1 MYYVDE
7 NGKVSMKKTSTTK
20 KKKKQQEQVHYT
32 VDDNGKVTMN
42 NIEDIAPVKQTTSK
56 EKNKKWYEGYLQLG
70 DALKDGYQ
78 FGDLTKS
85 YTATASDLTENL
97 TAGIVGMGEKIVDA
111 GAYIAGGVGGLFG
124 ADDFK
129 KKTKKFIEK
138 DLYDEKKVAEKLVSI
153 GINPLNT
160 NQPLVWADKILNGKK
175 EDNSVLGNKT
185 DSLVQSGGQLLA
197 TTGLQMVGVP
207 WYLTTGVT
215 AFGEQTETAFREG
228 ATFKQAGGSAL
239 VSAGA
244 EVLFEKLG
252 GGIKFGGKT
261 LDDALLRPLTEK
273 ISNKVLKATV
283 NLGLD
288 ATGEGAEEVLT
299 SVASRLGTSL
309 YKEESIDELLT
320 SEEAMD
326 EYIDSFVGGALMGG
340 IAGTGRTIT
349 NNTKTATLTENEK
362 KVVDKEFENRI
373 SEAEKDGKKLSE
385 KDKTKI
391 YDEVL
396 NDLDKGYISI
406 DTIESVL
413 GDKTYETYKTMEEQE
428 NSLKKEIE
436 SLENT
441 PKEQFTVKQDERL
454 KELREELAK
463 IDKTQVKNQL
473 SSEVSELAKVDRLSE
488 SYNEKA
494 RRSQTFEAD
503 LSKYD
508 TKQQEVIKKATES
521 GILNNTNRTHEFVD
535 MVAKISAD
543 KGVLFDFTNNQKL
556 KDSGFAVEGKTVNG
570 YVKDG
575 NIAVN
580 IDSSK
585 SLNTI
590 VGHEITHV
598 LEGTELYTELQEAVK
613 NYATTKGDYDTRIKE
628 LTELY
633 KDVKDANIEGE
644 VTADLVGDYL
654 FTDKDFVNN
663 LSVEKPNIF
672 KKIYDEIKYLYK
684 MATAGSKE
692 ARQLEKVKRTFE
704 NAYKENI
711 SKNSDTKHS
720 FSGSRA
726 KTANSSLLLRAEHM
740 LDTGV
745 DSETVRKET
754 GWFKGYDGRMRFEID
769 DSKMKVYKDGDALF
783 RKNHPEYARL
793 QELTDKFWDA
803 DLTPEEHAEMNL
815 LDEVYGREFGRLVK
829 RLENGQA
836 KLEDILEHDVL
847 YANYPT
853 IAKVRVKLEDFRDG
867 TRGYYDHNK
876 NEIALDKR
884 LFKSEYRTDSRDKT
898 LIHEIQH
905 AIQRLENFAQG
916 SNPEFY
922 ESQKKELADW
932 IKGARENLELYLKDI
947 KYNEYAKD
955 KLEEVREMRSSG
967 KSTKEALADY
977 RKALE
982 EYKANSEYGTTIAS
996 LEQQLEDL
1004 GKQYE
1009 TKFGKI
1015 SDALTNYDLYKNTA
1029 GEIEANDTAD
1039 RLRMTAEE
1047 RRDNAP
1053 KSRIENV
1060 EKDSV
1065 VFAEDYKYSLS
1076 DSDGKTLTKEQQE
1089 YFKDSKVRD
1098 ENGNLKVMYHGSRSG
1113 GFTVFDPKA
1122 SDDNRS
1128 FFFSDKP
1135 SVASSYSDSENEIAP
1150 TGKEETKGL
1159 YKTYLNL
1166 KNPYIVDA
1174 KGNKWNNI
1182 VEHKEGD
1189 EFLSYIGQYMDI
1201 VTGMDSSIGL
1211 GDFLDSMNGDLVG
1224 STEYAINELYI
1235 DEDTEESILTDD
1247 EQTKLREIA
1256 EQIDE
1261 VYNKW
1266 NEDEHLDEDG
1276 YGMSFE
1282 DYVRDNYNPKKTRQ
1296 IAKEAQEKGYDGVIF
1311 KNLVDVGKF
1320 ADMTQRNYEE
1330 STVAVAFDSNQIKTT
1345 NNLKPTE
1352 DADIRYSLSED
1363 SDGRKLSDEQKE
1375 YFKDTKV
1382 VDEKGNLKVMYHGT
1396 SNGGHTVFDI
1406 YGSNFGLFGQGAY
1419 FTDNKSVAES
1429 YTDKGKGNNKQ
1440 VYEAYLNIKNPMDM
1454 DAQANVEEWQKAFPE
1469 ADFSSSKT
1477 NEDCFKAMK
1486 EYFFD
1491 NEYTKSEAY
1500 EEAWDA
1506 ITNMGYDGLT
1516 HIGGGRFNKADD
1528 TRHRVYIAYEPE
1540 QIKNIDNT
1548 KPTSDADIR
1557 FSLSKPVEKTK
1568 DLVAIHNLNSDK
1580 LLSIME
1586 LGGFPMPS
1594 VAITKDTASHE
1605 GYGDITVVLKP
1616 NAIDPES
1623 NSDNKVFSADAYTPT
1638 FPATAYKLDTAELR
1652 KLAKKLDTSASM
1664 LEVNEFSSGNLSDV
1678 LNNFTKNKGA
1688 KELFVKEKGYT
1699 VEPVLRP
1706 RELND
1711 KYLERAK
1718 EIVTSD
1724 DFSFDKLVND
1734 LNYREN
1740 YFDKIKE
1747 NSKNYGKIT
1756 FVTRTVDKYINDTN
1770 EMLDIASNEKNLAEA
1785 LNNQYMSDI
1794 EQLKGKG
1801 TLVEDKNSYIDGLNN
1816 LINEKSDE
1824 FNAFVKELI
1833 EPVLSSKYLRN
1844 NKNYYTESGN
1854 PRTFES
1860 LHEEYNAENAVKIMR
1875 ENSDT
1880 NAVNSMLGVSLGEL
1894 KAVLSKQYNSIEEMH
1909 QDKTRISEDF
1919 NEEIQAKH
1927 EECRT
1932 KFFDITKQLA
1942 ETATLD
1948 NSFTAHDYAGRTILD
1963 ALAKSKNA
1971 KGIYNYINK
1980 NYTGS
1985 ITMELAKDIE
1995 NLAKDIMELPVHY
2008 FESKPQRVVGFDEV
2022 GAVVL
2027 PYNADAK
2034 LKQQLLNNG
2043 LSIAEYNPDI
2053 EGDRKRVVNQ
2063 FEDYKFSLANRE
2075 QITAPYG
2082 NYNVYGKDIA
2092 LEQAPVENTFINDE
2106 TQTANNL
2113 LGIIANRDIKDHNV
2127 VVEDYQR
2134 EQLAKKIEAIVSESN
2149 GNNKKLFELLASETR
2164 KNEDNLKA
2172 IYDIEQKWIA
2182 ENKKQSDKADMPD
2195 YIHNMVSTARFY
2207 RDMLDDATQ
2216 SLASK
2221 GKFDGNTLFKAILEN
2236 EQVNQDYAPLT
2247 EEQANERDAEQSIT
2261 SMPTEEFEKLVQSYM
2276 DDAPSFM
2283 LDEDEIRAW
2292 AEEQARQNPQGATP
2306 KENTVIPESPLEER
2320 DIYTI
2325 GRERKTNAY
2334 MYENPEVKP
2343 FFQEEAQVMLW
2354 ELENSTDG
2362 KRGRKGASYGLGEEI
2377 GAFEGDWYGTKRQTS
2392 DELAYL
2398 RDNFKYD
2405 KDDLTKGLKAIIE
2418 DHGAENNA
2426 ISKRIEFML
2435 DERLRE
2441 GYKDFMSNERMPANQ
2456 GYINLL
2462 NEKQITEYNDEAF
2475 SNWAK
2480 TLNEDSIPT
2489 DTMQEDIAPIQ
2500 QAEEMQMPTMT
2511 RPSEPNIINVPSTP
2525 SPDGKQRKWVGTSTE
2540 SEPVDRKILPKDLD
2554 QNKITYQPI
2563 PNKKTLNNA
2572 NSMLDRD
2579 GYDESV
2585 TYFNSQ
2591 FKNKRVSLDDIA
2603 LGERLIQEAVKKG
2616 DMATAGEL
2624 IQNVSILGTEL
2635 GQKVQALSI
2644 IQRLTP
2650 EGQLKTLNKIV
2661 ERGKAKGDKAFE
2673 GVEITQEMIDH
2684 ILKTYGKDG
2693 TYNQEELDKAVEDVK
2708 KDIAKQMK
2716 VTKMD
2721 KVNAWRYLSML
2732 GNPKTHVR
2740 NIVSNVGMKGTMAVK
2755 DALAR
2760 TIETVAPVKNRT
2772 KTWKPASNDVK
2783 EFAKQTTKE
2792 MQSILDDGGKY
2803 SDTND
2808 IKSKRQIF
2816 KNKVLNAV
2824 YEFNSD
2830 MLSKEDW
2837 WFQSSAFNKAF
2848 SEYLTANGI
2857 STKEDIQNNA
2867 ELIEK
2872 AKAYATEQS
2881 EIATFKQYSFI
2892 AHKLNEIESKNTATQ
2907 IGVGA
2912 IVPFKKTPVNIAK
2925 TGLNYSPLGFMKTLT
2940 YDASQV
2946 KKGNMEASE
2955 MIDHLSQNITGTGL
2969 ALAGYMLAMSGFLNG
2984 AGKEDKEGKYDYQ
2997 LGKQAYSVNIGG
3009 NTYSLSWLTPVAMP
3023 LFVGANAFETLTEG
3037 KEWDGNVVIEAL
3049 TQTLDPMSEMSVLSG
3064 LTNVLSSYESGSGI
3078 WADIAQTTGQNY
3090 VTQFVPTLSSQIA
3103 TAMDD
3108 KQRSTKVAGNSDFKF
3123 LEETVNKLKLKIPVL
3138 RETLEPSTDVWGK
3151 EVKLNENK
3159 MQKAFDTFIAPYS
3172 RKESASTQ
3180 IDEELKDLY
3189 ADTGDGGLFP
3199 QTPKNSVNY
3208 DGEKYN
3214 MSAKEYTSF
3223 KKTYGQNALDLMEEL
3238 FRTTTYQNASSS
3250 DKADMVDKVYDY
3262 ASDEAKREYL
3272 AKKDI
3277 EFTNATKDGE
3287 AYYKENNIKGAIEN
3301 DMPLEEFDFYNNYPE
3316 KYEFLQSNNVSYEEY
3331 SKDKETREA
3340 YNWAFKNPERYTLSK
3355 SISKDLVTYKTYTAD
3370 ISKFRAD
3377 TDRYGK
3383 TIKDSKKKKVLNYI
3397 NGLDAEYGEKLILYK
3412 SIYDADDTH
3421 NYEIIDYLNNRDDIT
3436 FDEMNTILKELGFTV
3451 TADGTIY
3458 WN

>member
-340 IAGTGRTIT
+340 VAGTGRTIT

-396 NDLDKGYISI
+396 NDLDKGYIST
-406 DTIESVL
+406 DTIESAI

-428 NSLKKEIE
+428 NSIREEIE

-503 LSKYD
+503 LTKYD
-508 TKQQEVIKKATES
+508 TKQQEVIKRATES

-556 KDSGFAVEGKTVNG
+556 KESGFAVEGKTVNG

-580 IDSSK
+580 IDSNK

-633 KDVKDANIEGE
+633 KDVEGANIEGE

-654 FTDKDFVNN
+654 FTDKDFINN

-672 KKIYDEIKYLYK
+672 KKIYNEIKYLYK

-745 DSETVRKET
+745 DSETVRQET
-754 GWFKGYDGRMRFEID
+754 GWFKGYDGKMRFEID
-769 DSKMKVYKDGDALF
+769 DYNSSLVENPKLEKHYDYDGDSSSYYTANLQDVLKHDKLF
-783 RKNHPEYARL
+783 EAYPQLKDVLVIIQETEVGVRGIAFPKDKQIVLSLDLFKRKTKEY
-793 QELTDKFWDA
+793 Q
-803 DLTPEEHAEMNL
+803 DLLENRQNYIDEIEKTPEFKEYNRFYDEDVMSEMPTEEWLKEEQKAQKKFYDSELGKKYYELKWGKTNIQKTEL
-815 LDEVYGREFGRLVK
+815 GWSEE
-829 RLENGQA
+829 A
-836 KLEDILEHDVL
+836 KSVL
-847 YANYPT
+847 M
-853 IAKVRVKLEDFRDG
+853 
-867 TRGYYDHNK
+867 
-876 NEIALDKR
+876 
-884 LFKSEYRTDSRDKT
+884 
-898 LIHEIQH
+898 HEIQH
-905 AIQRLENFAQG
+905 SIQYIEGFTRG
-916 SNPEFY
+916 SNERYWQRKLDAGEVIQTKEQKAELTELRKQYEDVRENEPEFF
-922 ESQKKELADW
+922 KEM
-932 IKGARENLELYLKDI
+932 
-947 KYNEYAKD
+947 NE
-955 KLEEVREMRSSG
+955 LEEMTPTVSRGAIDWDTLEQIEEDPIEWQNFDKQRE
-967 KSTKEALADY
+967 
-977 RKALE
+977 
-982 EYKANSEYGTTIAS
+982 S
-996 LEQQLEDL
+996 LEQKYGDE
-1004 GKQYE
+1004 KVH
-1009 TKFGKI
+1009 KFMSLNHKI
-1015 SDALTNYDLYKNTA
+1015 KDRGARGISAYQAYHNTA
-1029 GEIEANDTAD
+1029 GEIEARDTAN
-1039 RLRMTAEE
+1039 RLSLNEE
-1047 RRDNAP
+1047 QRKATRPDIDKEDVVYSDNA
-1053 KSRIENV
+1053 
-1060 EKDSV
+1060 
-1065 VFAEDYKYSLS
+1065 KYSLS
-1076 DSDGKTLTKEQQE
+1076 DSNGKELTKEQQE

-1098 ENGNLKVMYHGSRSG
+1098 EN
-1113 GFTVFDPKA
+1113 
-1122 SDDNRS
+1122 
-1128 FFFSDKP
+1128 
-1135 SVASSYSDSENEIAP
+1135 
-1150 TGKEETKGL
+1150 
-1159 YKTYLNL
+1159 
-1166 KNPYIVDA
+1166 
-1174 KGNKWNNI
+1174 
-1182 VEHKEGD
+1182 
-1189 EFLSYIGQYMDI
+1189 
-1201 VTGMDSSIGL
+1201 
-1211 GDFLDSMNGDLVG
+1211 
-1224 STEYAINELYI
+1224 
-1235 DEDTEESILTDD
+1235 
-1247 EQTKLREIA
+1247 
-1256 EQIDE
+1256 
-1261 VYNKW
+1261 
-1266 NEDEHLDEDG
+1266 
-1276 YGMSFE
+1276 
-1282 DYVRDNYNPKKTRQ
+1282 
-1296 IAKEAQEKGYDGVIF
+1296 
-1311 KNLVDVGKF
+1311 
-1320 ADMTQRNYEE
+1320 
-1330 STVAVAFDSNQIKTT
+1330 
-1345 NNLKPTE
+1345 
-1352 DADIRYSLSED
+1352 
-1363 SDGRKLSDEQKE
+1363 
-1375 YFKDTKV
+1375 
-1382 VDEKGNLKVMYHGT
+1382 GNLKVMYHGT

-1406 YGSNFGLFGQGAY
+1406 YGSNFGLFGQGTY

-1429 YTDKGKGNNKQ
+1429 YTNKGRGNNKQ
-1440 VYEAYLNIKNPMDM
+1440 VYEVYLNITNPMDM
-1454 DAQANVEEWQKAFPE
+1454 DAQANIEEWQNAFPD
-1469 ADFSSSKT
+1469 ADFSTSKT

-1491 NEYTKSEAY
+1491 NEYTKYEAY

-1506 ITNMGYDGLT
+1506 ITGMGYDGLT

-2283 LDEDEIRAW
+2283 LDDDEIRAW
-2292 AEEQARQNPQGATP
+2292 AEEQARQNPQGAIP
-2306 KENTVIPESPLEER
+2306 KESIVIPESPLEER
-2320 DIYTI
+2320 NIDEV
-2325 GRERKTNAY
+2325 GNRKINAY

-2343 FFQEEAQVMLW
+2343 FFQEEAQKMLW

-2808 IKSKRQIF
+2808 IKAKRQIF

-2907 IGVGA
+2907 IATGA

-2946 KKGNMEASE
+2946 KKGNMEASQ
-2955 MIDHLSQNITGTGL
+2955 MIDNLSQNITGTGL

-3064 LTNVLSSYESGSGI
+3064 LTNVLSSYEKGSGI

-3090 VTQFVPTLSSQIA
+3090 VTQFVPTLSGQIA

-3108 KQRSTKVAGNSDFKF
+3108 KQRSTKVAGNSGFKF
-3123 LEETVNKLKLKIPVL
+3123 LEETVNKLKLKIPGL
-3138 RETLEPSTDVWGK
+3138 RETLEPSTDVWGN

-3159 MQKAFDTFIAPYS
+3159 MQKVFDTFIAPYS
-3172 RKESASTQ
+3172 RKESTATQ

-3238 FRTTTYQNASSS
+3238 FQTTTYQNASSS
-3250 DKADMVDKVYDY
+3250 EKTEMVDKVYDY

-3272 AKKDI
+3272 AKKDV

-3316 KYEFLQSNNVSYEEY
+3316 KYEFLQSNNISYEEY
-3331 SKDKETREA
+3331 NKDKETREA

-3383 TIKDSKKKKVLNYI
+3383 TIRDSKKKKVLNYI

-3412 SIYDADDTH
+3412 SIYYGDDTH
-3421 NYEIIDYLNNRDDIT
+3421 NYEIINYLNNRDDIT

-3451 TADGTIY
+3451 TTDGTIY

>member
-1 MYYVDE
+1 MANYYVDE
-7 NGKVSMKKTSTTK
+7 NGKISK
-20 KKKKQQEQVHYT
+20 KKKKKGTNYT
-32 VDDNGKVTMN
+32 VDVNGKITKEVV
-42 NIEDIAPVKQTTSK
+42 EDDIAPVKKTTTSK
-56 EKNKKWYEGYLQLG
+56 SNSKKKKQKWYEGYLQLG

-78 FGDLTKS
+78 FGDLIKS
-85 YTATASDLTENL
+85 YSASSADLSENL

-111 GAYIAGGVGGLFG
+111 GAYVAGGVGGALG
-124 ADDFK
+124 AKNFK
-129 KKTKKFIEK
+129 KKTEKFIEK

-160 NQPLVWADKILNGKK
+160 AQPLIWADRILNDKK

-185 DSLVQSGGQLLA
+185 DSLVQSAGQLA
-197 TTGLQMVGVP
+197 GTAGLQYLGVP

-215 AFGEQTETAFREG
+215 SFGGEAETAFREG
-228 ATFKQAGGSAL
+228 ATFEQAGGSAL

-340 IAGTGRTIT
+340 VAGTGRTIT
-349 NNTKTATLTENEK
+349 NNTKTDTLTENEK

-396 NDLDKGYISI
+396 NDLDKGYIST
-406 DTIESVL
+406 DTIESAL

-441 PKEQFTVKQDERL
+441 PDNQFTVKQRERL
-454 KELREELAK
+454 TELREELAK

-494 RRSQTFEAD
+494 RRSQTFKAD

-508 TKQQEVIKKATES
+508 TKQQEVIKRATES

-556 KDSGFAVEGKTVNG
+556 KESGFAVEGKTVNG

-575 NIAVN
+575 NIALN
-580 IDSSK
+580 IDSNK
-585 SLNTI
+585 SLNTV

-598 LEGTELYTELQEAVK
+598 LEGTELYNELQQAVK
-613 NYATTKGDYDTRIKE
+613 EYAKTKGEYFTRRDE
-628 LTELY
+628 LARLY
-633 KDVKDANIEGE
+633 RNVENVNLGNE

-672 KKIYDEIKYLYK
+672 KKIFNEIKYLYK

-711 SKNSDTKHS
+711 SKSSDTKHS
-720 FSGSRA
+720 FSGTRA

-745 DSETVRKET
+745 DSETIRQET

-769 DSKMKVYKDGDALF
+769 DSQMEVYPNGDLTF
-783 RKNHPEYARL
+783 RKAHPEYVELEELKKKKDNSGITKEELDRL
-793 QELTDKFWDA
+793 NKLDNIWGSEFKRWNEL
-803 DLTPEEHAEMNL
+803 LRRGNL
-815 LDEVYGREFGRLVK
+815 Q
-829 RLENGQA
+829 LEN
-836 KLEDILEHDVL
+836 ILEHDKL
-847 YANYPT
+847 YASYPELKDIDIKIASSESGYLGEYNPRKNSIT
-853 IAKVRVKLEDFRDG
+853 INEKLLDGDTTEVK
-867 TRGYYDHNK
+867 
-876 NEIALDKR
+876 
-884 LFKSEYRTDSRDKT
+884 KT

-905 AIQRLENFAQG
+905 AIQHIEGFTTG
-916 SNPEFY
+916 SSREYWQDKIDDGHLIKTNEQNT
-922 ESQKKELADW
+922 ELQKLKKEYEDISKAEPELV
-932 IKGARENLELYLKDI
+932 KEVNELEESTPTVSRGAFDFETFEQIEDDPIEWQIYDQKRESLEQKYGDEKVSKLMYLNYKIENLE
-947 KYNEYAKD
+947 AKG
-955 KLEEVREMRSSG
+955 M
-967 KSTKEALADY
+967 TA
-977 RKALE
+977 
-982 EYKANSEYGTTIAS
+982 
-996 LEQQLEDL
+996 
-1004 GKQYE
+1004 
-1009 TKFGKI
+1009 
-1015 SDALTNYDLYKNTA
+1015 SDAYYKTA
-1029 GEIEANDTAD
+1029 GEIEARDTASRLSLNEEQRKATRPSID
-1039 RLRMTAEE
+1039 RE
-1047 RRDNAP
+1047 D
-1053 KSRIENV
+1053 
-1060 EKDSV
+1060 V
-1065 VFAEDYKYSLS
+1065 VFSDNVKYSLS
-1076 DSDGKTLTKEQQE
+1076 DSQGRTLTKEQQE
-1089 YFKDSKVRD
+1089 HFKNSKVRD
-1098 ENGNLKVMYHGSRSG
+1098 EN
-1113 GFTVFDPKA
+1113 
-1122 SDDNRS
+1122 
-1128 FFFSDKP
+1128 
-1135 SVASSYSDSENEIAP
+1135 
-1150 TGKEETKGL
+1150 
-1159 YKTYLNL
+1159 
-1166 KNPYIVDA
+1166 
-1174 KGNKWNNI
+1174 
-1182 VEHKEGD
+1182 
-1189 EFLSYIGQYMDI
+1189 
-1201 VTGMDSSIGL
+1201 
-1211 GDFLDSMNGDLVG
+1211 
-1224 STEYAINELYI
+1224 
-1235 DEDTEESILTDD
+1235 
-1247 EQTKLREIA
+1247 
-1256 EQIDE
+1256 
-1261 VYNKW
+1261 
-1266 NEDEHLDEDG
+1266 
-1276 YGMSFE
+1276 
-1282 DYVRDNYNPKKTRQ
+1282 
-1296 IAKEAQEKGYDGVIF
+1296 
-1311 KNLVDVGKF
+1311 
-1320 ADMTQRNYEE
+1320 
-1330 STVAVAFDSNQIKTT
+1330 
-1345 NNLKPTE
+1345 
-1352 DADIRYSLSED
+1352 
-1363 SDGRKLSDEQKE
+1363 
-1375 YFKDTKV
+1375 
-1382 VDEKGNLKVMYHGT
+1382 GNLKVMYHGT

-1429 YTDKGKGNNKQ
+1429 YTNKGRGNNKQ
-1440 VYEAYLNIKNPMDM
+1440 VYEVYLNITNPMDM
-1454 DAQANVEEWQKAFPE
+1454 DAQANIEEWQNAFPD
-1469 ADFSSSKT
+1469 ADFSTSKT
-1477 NEDCFKAMK
+1477 NEDCFRAME
-1486 EYFFD
+1486 EYFYD
-1491 NEYTKSEAY
+1491 YEYTKNEAY

-1568 DLVAIHNLNSDK
+1568 DLVAIHNLTANELAKS
-1580 LLSIME
+1580 LE
-1586 LGGFPMPS
+1586 LGGLPMPS
-1594 VAITKDTASHE
+1594 VAIIKAKQNFDK
-1605 GYGDITVVLKP
+1605 YGDVSLILNKDAIDPKASKDNKVYGGDAWTPVYPTIEYKPNDKVAKQIKDKYYELSDEVGYDDARPMYNYVYELEDVLNRNGGEAGMLQKLYDDTNMMQLYLADSGKGKVETITKEVRKEATEAEKEMSQWFIDKLGEDVIRESTTLERREYFSKYGEQIKSVYESYLHEKLGLSKEDAK
-1616 NAIDPES
+1616 NAIDKTKPFS
-1623 NSDNKVFSADAYTPT
+1623 FLGYVKNSRVYLNNGGVTITEETDYEATRKAIKEKASDGYKEWIDSIFKGAEEKTGLRNNQDTYTPSGNQRSWDALHWENTLENVVKVMKSQDQTGADAKAPSSALFAVSQKKYRSIDDIKADSNRLGEVSEDEYKALEESYANRLLEIANSITEENARNPYTAMDESANLIVDAVRSQKT
-1638 FPATAYKLDTAELR
+1638 K
-1652 KLAKKLDTSASM
+1652 ASM
-1664 LEVNEFSSGNLSDV
+1664 LSYMQ
-1678 LNNFTKNKGA
+1678 KWNK
-1688 KELFVKEKGYT
+1688 KVT
-1699 VEPVLRP
+1699 
-1706 RELND
+1706 D
-1711 KYLERAK
+1711 K
-1718 EIVTSD
+1718 
-1724 DFSFDKLVND
+1724 
-1734 LNYREN
+1734 
-1740 YFDKIKE
+1740 
-1747 NSKNYGKIT
+1747 
-1756 FVTRTVDKYINDTN
+1756 TVDDIIS
-1770 EMLDIASNEKNLAEA
+1770 LVSDIAN
-1785 LNNQYMSDI
+1785 M
-1794 EQLKGKG
+1794 
-1801 TLVEDKNSYIDGLNN
+1801 
-1816 LINEKSDE
+1816 
-1824 FNAFVKELI
+1824 
-1833 EPVLSSKYLRN
+1833 P
-1844 NKNYYTESGN
+1844 
-1854 PRTFES
+1854 
-1860 LHEEYNAENAVKIMR
+1860 
-1875 ENSDT
+1875 
-1880 NAVNSMLGVSLGEL
+1880 
-1894 KAVLSKQYNSIEEMH
+1894 
-1909 QDKTRISEDF
+1909 
-1919 NEEIQAKH
+1919 
-1927 EECRT
+1927 
-1932 KFFDITKQLA
+1932 
-1942 ETATLD
+1942 
-1948 NSFTAHDYAGRTILD
+1948 
-1963 ALAKSKNA
+1963 
-1971 KGIYNYINK
+1971 
-1980 NYTGS
+1980 TG
-1985 ITMELAKDIE
+1985 
-1995 NLAKDIMELPVHY
+1995 Y
-2008 FESKPQRVVGFDEV
+2008 FEAKPQRAVGLDEV
-2022 GAVVL
+2022 GVFVI

-2034 LKQQLLNNG
+2034 LKQELLNKG
-2043 LSIAEYNPDI
+2043 YSIAEYNPDV
-2053 EGDRKRVVNQ
+2053 EGDRQRVVNQ
-2063 FEDYKFSLANRE
+2063 FEDYKFSLSKRE

-2092 LEQAPVENTFINDE
+2092 LEQAPVQEPVQNIAPVQEPVSKME
-2106 TQTANNL
+2106 TTT
-2113 LGIIANRDIKDHNV
+2113 
-2127 VVEDYQR
+2127 E
-2134 EQLAKKIEAIVSESN
+2134 
-2149 GNNKKLFELLASETR
+2149 
-2164 KNEDNLKA
+2164 
-2172 IYDIEQKWIA
+2172 
-2182 ENKKQSDKADMPD
+2182 
-2195 YIHNMVSTARFY
+2195 
-2207 RDMLDDATQ
+2207 
-2216 SLASK
+2216 
-2221 GKFDGNTLFKAILEN
+2221 
-2236 EQVNQDYAPLT
+2236 DYAPLT
-2247 EEQANERDAEQSIT
+2247 EEQANERDAEQSLT
-2261 SMPTEEFEKLVQSYM
+2261 SMSPEEFEKVVQSYM

-2283 LDEDEIRAW
+2283 FDDDEIRAW

-2306 KENTVIPESPLEER
+2306 KESIVIPESPLEER
-2320 DIYTI
+2320 DIDEV
-2325 GRERKTNAY
+2325 GNRKINAY

-2343 FFQEEAQVMLW
+2343 FFQEEAQNMLW
-2354 ELENSTDG
+2354 ELQNSTKGERG
-2362 KRGRKGASYGLGEEI
+2362 KQGSRYGIDDYGIASD
-2377 GAFEGDWYGTKRQTS
+2377 EGWYGTTRQTS
-2392 DELAYL
+2392 DEIAYL
-2398 RDNFKYD
+2398 LDSFKYSY
-2405 KDDLTKGLKAIIE
+2405 KDIEKGLNAIIE

-2426 ISKRIEFML
+2426 VSKRIEFKL

-2441 GYKDFMSNERMPANQ
+2441 GYKDFMSNKRMPANQ

-2475 SNWAK
+2475 SNWVQ
-2480 TLNEDSIPT
+2480 TLKDEDIPPVQET
-2489 DTMQEDIAPIQ
+2489 IPPIQEDIAPVQ
-2500 QAEEMQMPTMT
+2500 QGYEAIKPKPYEAIRPEPEILEDEEAQWAKNKMARADKPP
-2511 RPSEPNIINVPSTP
+2511 RE
-2525 SPDGKQRKWVGTSTE
+2525 DGLKERKWVETSTE
-2540 SEPVDRKILPKDLD
+2540 SSPVDRKILPKDLD

-2563 PNKKTLNNA
+2563 SNKKTLNNA

-2579 GYDESV
+2579 GYDDSV
-2585 TYFNSQ
+2585 KYFNSQ

-2673 GVEITQEMIDH
+2673 DVEITEEMVEE
-2684 ILKTYGKDG
+2684 ILDTYDEDG
-2693 TYNQEELDKAVEDVK
+2693 TYNQEELDKAVENVK
-2708 KDIAKQMK
+2708 KKIAKQMK

-2732 GNPKTHVR
+2732 GNPKTHIR

-2755 DALAR
+2755 DAMAR
-2760 TIETVAPVKNRT
+2760 TIETILPIKNRT

-2907 IGVGA
+2907 VGVGA

-2925 TGLNYSPLGFMKTLT
+2925 AGLNYSPIGALKTLS
-2940 YDASQV
+2940 YDALQV
-2946 KKGNMEASE
+2946 KKGNMEASQ
-2955 MIDHLSQNITGTGL
+2955 MIDNLSQGLTGTGL
-2969 ALAGYMLAMSGFLNG
+2969 MLAGYMLAMSGFLNG

-2997 LGKQAYSVNIGG
+2997 LGKQSYSVNIGG
-3009 NTYSLSWLTPVAMP
+3009 NTYSLSWLTPMAMP
-3023 LFVGANAFETLTEG
+3023 LFVGANAFETLTEN
-3037 KEWDGNVVIEAL
+3037 KEWDGNVVIDAL

-3078 WADIAQTTGQNY
+3078 WADIGITAGQNY

-3103 TAMDD
+3103 TVMDD
-3108 KQRSTKVAGNSDFKF
+3108 KQRSTKVAGNSDFIP

-3138 RETLEPSTDVWGK
+3138 RQTLEPSTDVWGN

-3159 MQKAFDTFIAPYS
+3159 LQKAFDTFIAPYS
-3172 RKESASTQ
+3172 RKENIATE

-3199 QTPKNSVNY
+3199 QIPKNSVNY
-3208 DGEKYN
+3208 DGKKYN

-3262 ASDEAKREYL
+3262 ANDEAKRKYL

-3287 AYYKENNIKGAIEN
+3287 AYYKENTIKGAIDN

-3340 YNWAFKNPERYTLSK
+3340 YNWAYKNPERYTLSK

-3383 TIKDSKKKKVLNYI
+3383 TIKDSKKKKILNYI

>member
-1 MYYVDE
+1 MTYMYYVDE

-85 YTATASDLTENL
+85 FVASSADLSENL

-111 GAYIAGGVGGLFG
+111 GAYVAGGVGGLFG

-160 NQPLVWADKILNGKK
+160 AQPLIWADRILNDKK

-215 AFGEQTETAFREG
+215 SFGGQAETALREG
-228 ATFKQAGGSAL
+228 ATYGQAGGSAL

-261 LDDALLRPLTEK
+261 LDDALVRPLTEK
-273 ISNKVLKATV
+273 ISNKVLKSVV

-349 NNTKTATLTENEK
+349 NNTKTATLTENEQNLIDSLVEEETAQKNKEKAIEDNVK
-362 KVVDKEFENRI
+362 KIIEEREKAQGGVLSEKNKQALRKTVMDKIDIGEIDISSSKLSDKEI
-373 SEAEKDGKKLSE
+373 SEITKEIEQSLKDGKYELSKIE
-385 KDKTKI
+385 DILTSEQTKQI
-391 YDEVL
+391 
-396 NDLDKGYISI
+396 
-406 DTIESVL
+406 
-413 GDKTYETYKTMEEQE
+413 
-428 NSLKKEIE
+428 
-436 SLENT
+436 
-441 PKEQFTVKQDERL
+441 
-454 KELREELAK
+454 KELEEKLKNTKDEAE
-463 IDKTQVKNQL
+463 ISNIQNQL
-473 SSEVSELAKVDRLSE
+473 SKLKNDKLSALQSMTKNNRYLNNAIYERQQSQKAYEYDESKVTDEYEKGTRESAKTHLNNSKQSKKLVDIMSKLAKDRQTNYRFTNKQELKEQGDLVENENLTAEEKTQINNLEKQLKDATTKEEKQYIQDQIDNIKYLDVGGFVRKNADGVETVTINAE
-488 SYNEKA
+488 SSQSINTVVGHETKHLLEKHKDLNE
-494 RRSQTFEAD
+494 QF
-503 LSKYD
+503 
-508 TKQQEVIKKATES
+508 
-521 GILNNTNRTHEFVD
+521 
-535 MVAKISAD
+535 D
-543 KGVLFDFTNNQKL
+543 KLLFDYAKS
-556 KDSGFAVEGKTVNG
+556 KGDYDVIRKRIERIYEGQDN
-570 YVKDG
+570 
-575 NIAVN
+575 VN
-580 IDSSK
+580 IDS
-585 SLNTI
+585 
-590 VGHEITHV
+590 
-598 LEGTELYTELQEAVK
+598 ELSA
-613 NYATTKGDYDTRIKE
+613 E
-628 LTELY
+628 LT
-633 KDVKDANIEGE
+633 GR
-644 VTADLVGDYL
+644 YL
-654 FTDKDFVNN
+654 FTDDKFIESLINDNKNPKKQTIVQKIKELIDDLVVRFKGTEQ
-663 LSVEKPNIF
+663 EKQLRQVQKKF
-672 KKIYDEIKYLYK
+672 KELYNQNED
-684 MATAGSKE
+684 SKVSS
-692 ARQLEKVKRTFE
+692 KE
-704 NAYKENI
+704 NAYTQTSSN
-711 SKNSDTKHS
+711 NSDT
-720 FSGSRA
+720 
-726 KTANSSLLLRAEHM
+726 
-740 LDTGV
+740 
-745 DSETVRKET
+745 
-754 GWFKGYDGRMRFEID
+754 
-769 DSKMKVYKDGDALF
+769 
-783 RKNHPEYARL
+783 
-793 QELTDKFWDA
+793 
-803 DLTPEEHAEMNL
+803 
-815 LDEVYGREFGRLVK
+815 
-829 RLENGQA
+829 
-836 KLEDILEHDVL
+836 
-847 YANYPT
+847 
-853 IAKVRVKLEDFRDG
+853 
-867 TRGYYDHNK
+867 
-876 NEIALDKR
+876 
-884 LFKSEYRTDSRDKT
+884 
-898 LIHEIQH
+898 
-905 AIQRLENFAQG
+905 
-916 SNPEFY
+916 
-922 ESQKKELADW
+922 
-932 IKGARENLELYLKDI
+932 
-947 KYNEYAKD
+947 
-955 KLEEVREMRSSG
+955 
-967 KSTKEALADY
+967 
-977 RKALE
+977 
-982 EYKANSEYGTTIAS
+982 
-996 LEQQLEDL
+996 
-1004 GKQYE
+1004 
-1009 TKFGKI
+1009 
-1015 SDALTNYDLYKNTA
+1015 
-1029 GEIEANDTAD
+1029 
-1039 RLRMTAEE
+1039 
-1047 RRDNAP
+1047 
-1053 KSRIENV
+1053 
-1060 EKDSV
+1060 
-1065 VFAEDYKYSLS
+1065 KYSLS
-1076 DSDGKTLTKEQQE
+1076 DSDGKELTKEQQE
-1089 YFKDSKVRD
+1089 FFKDSKVRD
-1098 ENGNLKVMYHGSRSG
+1098 EN
-1113 GFTVFDPKA
+1113 
-1122 SDDNRS
+1122 
-1128 FFFSDKP
+1128 
-1135 SVASSYSDSENEIAP
+1135 
-1150 TGKEETKGL
+1150 
-1159 YKTYLNL
+1159 
-1166 KNPYIVDA
+1166 
-1174 KGNKWNNI
+1174 
-1182 VEHKEGD
+1182 
-1189 EFLSYIGQYMDI
+1189 
-1201 VTGMDSSIGL
+1201 
-1211 GDFLDSMNGDLVG
+1211 
-1224 STEYAINELYI
+1224 
-1235 DEDTEESILTDD
+1235 
-1247 EQTKLREIA
+1247 
-1256 EQIDE
+1256 
-1261 VYNKW
+1261 
-1266 NEDEHLDEDG
+1266 
-1276 YGMSFE
+1276 
-1282 DYVRDNYNPKKTRQ
+1282 
-1296 IAKEAQEKGYDGVIF
+1296 
-1311 KNLVDVGKF
+1311 
-1320 ADMTQRNYEE
+1320 
-1330 STVAVAFDSNQIKTT
+1330 
-1345 NNLKPTE
+1345 
-1352 DADIRYSLSED
+1352 
-1363 SDGRKLSDEQKE
+1363 
-1375 YFKDTKV
+1375 
-1382 VDEKGNLKVMYHGT
+1382 GNLKVMYHGT

-1491 NEYTKSEAY
+1491 NEYTKYEAY
-1500 EEAWDA
+1500 EEALDA
-1506 ITNMGYDGLT
+1506 ITGMGYDGLT

-1548 KPTSDADIR
+1548 KPTSSADIR

-1652 KLAKKLDTSASM
+1652 KLAEKLNTSASM
-1664 LEVNEFSSGNLSDV
+1664 LEVNEFKNGNLSDI
-1678 LNNFTKNKGA
+1678 LYNFTQNKYA

-1706 RELND
+1706 RKLND
-1711 KYLERAK
+1711 KYLERVK
-1718 EIVTSD
+1718 EFVLSD

-1734 LNYREN
+1734 LNYREK

-1747 NSKNYGKIT
+1747 NSRGYGENT
-1756 FVTRTVDKYINDTN
+1756 FRTRAVDKYINTTS
-1770 EMLDIASNEKNLAEA
+1770 EMFDIASKEKALAEEIKK
-1785 LNNQYMSDI
+1785 QYLSDI
-1794 EQLKGKG
+1794 EQLKGAE
-1801 TLVEDKNSYIDGLNN
+1801 TLVEDDYSYIDGLNN

-1824 FNAFVKELI
+1824 FNTFVKELI

-1844 NKNYYTESGN
+1844 NKDYYTASGH

-1875 ENSDT
+1875 ENSAT
-1880 NAVNSMLGVSLGEL
+1880 NAVNSAFGVSLGEL
-1894 KAVLSKQYNSIEEMH
+1894 KAVLSKQYNTIDEIH
-1909 QDKTRISEDF
+1909 QDKTKISEDF

-2043 LSIAEYNPDI
+2043 LSIAEYNPDV

-2063 FEDYKFSLANRE
+2063 FEDYKFSLANRGNSL
-2075 QITAPYG
+2075 APYG

-2092 LEQAPVENTFINDE
+2092 LEQAPLENTFINDE

-2113 LGIIANRDIKDHNV
+2113 LGIIANRDIKDHDV

-2247 EEQANERDAEQSIT
+2247 EEQANERDVEQSIT
-2261 SMPTEEFEKLVQSYM
+2261 SMPTEEFEKLVQSYI

-2283 LDEDEIRAW
+2283 VDDDEIRAW

-2306 KENTVIPESPLEER
+2306 KDNTAIPESPLEER

-2343 FFQEEAQVMLW
+2343 FFQEEAQKMLW

-2426 ISKRIEFML
+2426 VSKRIEFML

-2456 GYINLL
+2456 DYINLL
-2462 NEKQITEYNDEAF
+2462 NDKQITEYNDEAF
-2475 SNWAK
+2475 NNWAK

-2489 DTMQEDIAPIQ
+2489 DTIQEDIAPIQ

-2525 SPDGKQRKWVGTSTE
+2525 SPDGKQRKWVETSTE
-2540 SEPVDRKILPKDLD
+2540 SEAVGRKILPKDLD
-2554 QNKITYQPI
+2554 QNSITYEPI
-2563 PNKKTLNNA
+2563 SNKKTLNNA
-2572 NSMLDRD
+2572 NSMLDRK
-2579 GYDESV
+2579 GYDKSV
-2585 TYFNSQ
+2585 EYFNNQ
-2591 FKNKRVSLDDIA
+2591 FINKRVSLDDIA

-2616 DMATAGEL
+2616 DTKTAGEL
-2624 IQNVSILGTEL
+2624 IQNVAILGTEL

-2650 EGQLKTLNKIV
+2650 EGQLKMLTKIV
-2661 ERGKAKGDKAFE
+2661 ERGKDKGDKTFE
-2673 GVEITQEMIDH
+2673 DVEITEEMAEE
-2684 ILKTYGKDG
+2684 ILDTYDEEGGYD
-2693 TYNQEELDKAVEDVK
+2693 QEELDKAVENVK
-2708 KDIAKQMK
+2708 QKIADQMK
-2716 VTKMD
+2716 VTKAE
-2721 KVNAWRYLSML
+2721 KINAWRYLSML
-2732 GNPKTHVR
+2732 GNAKTHGR
-2740 NIVSNVGMKGTMAVK
+2740 NIISNVGMKATMAVK
-2755 DALAR
+2755 DAMAR
-2760 TIETVAPVKNRT
+2760 TIETVAPIKNRT
-2772 KTWKPASNDVK
+2772 KTWKAASEDVK
-2783 EFAKQTTKE
+2783 EFSKQTTKE
-2792 MQSILDDGGKY
+2792 MKEILSEGSKY
-2803 SDTND
+2803 SETSD
-2808 IKSKRQIF
+2808 IKAKRQIF
-2816 KNKVLNAV
+2816 KNKILNKV

-2830 MLSKEDW
+2830 MLAKEDW
-2837 WFQSSAFNKAF
+2837 WFQGSAFNKAF

-2857 STKEDIQNNA
+2857 ETKEDIQNNS

-2872 AKAYATEQS
+2872 AKVYATEQS
-2881 EIATFKQYSFI
+2881 EIATFKQYSFLAKKI
-2892 AHKLNEIESKNTATQ
+2892 REVENHDTLSGVI
-2907 IGVGA
+2907 VGA
-2912 IVPFKKTPVNIAK
+2912 VLPFKQTPVNIAK
-2925 TGLNYSPLGFMKTLT
+2925 AGVNYSPLGFMKTLT
-2940 YDASQV
+2940 KDVSKV
-2946 KKGNMEASE
+2946 KNGDMEASQL
-2955 MIDHLSQNITGTGL
+2955 IDNLSQNLTGTGL

-3009 NTYSLSWLTPVAMP
+3009 KTYSLSWLTPMAMP
-3023 LFVGANAFETLTEG
+3023 LFVGANAFEILTEG
-3037 KEWDGNVVIEAL
+3037 KEWDGNVVIDGLA
-3049 TQTLDPMSEMSVLSG
+3049 QTLDPMSEMSLV
-3064 LTNVLSSYESGSGI
+3064 SGI
-3078 WADIAQTTGQNY
+3078 MKTLHSFASNGDLEKLADMGKTTGQNY
-3090 VTQFVPTLSSQIA
+3090 VGQFIPTISSQLA
-3103 TAMDD
+3103 TFTDD
-3108 KQRSTKVAGNSDFKF
+3108 KQRSTKVAGDSDFKY
-3123 LEETVNKLKLKIPVL
+3123 LDETVNKLKLKIPGL
-3138 RETLEPSTDVWGK
+3138 RQTLEPSTDVWGN

-3159 MQKAFDTFIAPYS
+3159 MEKAFETFIAPYS
-3172 RKESASTQ
+3172 RKESIATE

-3199 QTPKNSVNY
+3199 QIPKNSVNY
-3208 DGEKYN
+3208 QGEKYD

-3238 FRTTTYQNASSS
+3238 FQTTTYQNASST
-3250 DKADMVDKVYDY
+3250 DKAEMVDKVYDY
-3262 ASDEAKREYL
+3262 ANDEAKREYL

-3287 AYYKENNIKGAIEN
+3287 AYYKENTIKGAIEN
-3301 DMPLEEFDFYNNYPE
+3301 DMPLEEFDFYNKYPK
-3316 KYEFLQSNNVSYEEY
+3316 KYKFLQQNNVSYKDY
-3331 SKDKETREA
+3331 SSDKETREA
-3340 YNWAFKNPERYTLSK
+3340 YNWAFSNPEKYTLSK
-3355 SISKDLVTYKTYTAD
+3355 AVSSDVKTYRAYTKDLYEIKSDKDKYGKSISGSRKE
-3370 ISKFRAD
+3370 
-3377 TDRYGK
+3377 
-3383 TIKDSKKKKVLNYI
+3383 KVSNYI
-3397 NGLDAEYGEKLILYK
+3397 NSLDADYGEKLILFK
-3412 SIYDADDTH
+3412 SEYNADDRY
-3421 NYEIIDYLNNRDDIT
+3421 NREIIDYLNNRDDIT